1 MIQSGLTFK
10 IQMAVSLSIT
20 PQRIGRPLLPL
31 MSSTKQVM
39 TTSAFELSAP
49 ERLLR
54 FLEGQ
59 EVKSKLIVPL
69 TPDAST
75 RNYFRIPWPTGKGSH
90 AVAAVYPEPFD
101 PDFHPYLDV
110 TRLFLENGIPV
121 PEIYAVDGQSGI
133 IVQEDLGDRQLFR
146 VYEAAPVDE
155 CDQYKERAVNLIAQ
169 IQNATQLAYERQ
181 SIASRLAFDEPKLS
195 WELDFFVEHFFTS
208 LRSETLRHGEAAEL
222 KAELNDVAAELA
234 ARPRVLCHR
243 DFHAANL
250 MVDHDNRL
258 RIVDHQDARMG
269 PVTYDLVSFLLD
281 RRAEPPS
288 LAELRAYRLFLL
300 EERRLLGLE
309 ALDPDEIAT
318 EFRLM
323 TIQRGLKAIGTFSYQ
338 TAVCGRGNAYEKFIE
353 PTLLIV
359 LQAADW
365 LDRFPAL
372 RRMLRERVGS
382 SPTVRE
388 GA

>member
-1 MIQSGLTFK
+1 
-10 IQMAVSLSIT
+10 
-20 PQRIGRPLLPL
+20 
-31 MSSTKQVM
+31 MSSAKRV
-39 TTSAFELSAP
+39 TTSAFDLSAS
-49 ERLLR
+49 ERLAS
-54 FLEGQ
+54 FLDGQ
-59 EVKSKLIVPL
+59 GIAGKRTVAL

-75 RNYFRIPWPTGKGSH
+75 RNYFRIPWKKGK

-110 TRLFLENGIPV
+110 TRLFLENSIPV
-121 PEIYAVDGQSGI
+121 PEIYAVDGQSGV
-133 IVQEDLGDRQLFR
+133 IVQEDLGDQQLFR
-146 VYEAAPVDE
+146 VYEAAPKEE
-155 CDQYKERAVNLIAQ
+155 CDEYKERAVNLIAQ
-169 IQNATQLAYERQ
+169 IQKATTAAYDKQ

-195 WELDFFVEHFFTS
+195 WELDFFVEHFFGS
-208 LRSETLRHGEAAEL
+208 LKKEKLRHAEAAEL

-250 MVDHDNRL
+250 MVDAKNRL

-281 RRAEPPS
+281 RRPEPPS

-300 EERRLLGLE
+300 EERRRVGLE
-309 ALDPDEIAT
+309 ALDPDEVAQ

-338 TAVCGRGNAYEKFIE
+338 TAVCNRGQAYESFIE
-353 PTLLIV
+353 PTLRIV

-365 LDRFPAL
+365 LERFPTL
-372 RRMLRERVGS
+372 RRMLRERINGQ
-382 SPTVRE
+382 
-388 GA
+388 

>member
-1 MIQSGLTFK
+1 
-10 IQMAVSLSIT
+10 
-20 PQRIGRPLLPL
+20 
-31 MSSTKQVM
+31 MSSAKQV
-39 TTSAFELSAP
+39 TTSAFDLSAS
-49 ERLLR
+49 ERILK

-59 EVKSKLIVPL
+59 GIKNKLIVPL

-75 RNYFRIPWPTGKGSH
+75 RNYFRISWRKGK

-110 TRLFLENGIPV
+110 TRLFLESGIPV
-121 PEIYAVDGQSGI
+121 PEIYAVDGQSGV

-146 VYEAAPVDE
+146 VYEAAREDE
-155 CDQYKERAVNLIAQ
+155 CDEYKERAVNLIAQ
-169 IQNATQLAYERQ
+169 IQKATDAAFERQ

-195 WELDFFVEHFFTS
+195 WELDFFVEHYFGS
-208 LRSETLRHGEAAEL
+208 LRSETLRHAEAAEL
-222 KAELNDVAAELA
+222 KAELNDIAAELA

-250 MVDHDNRL
+250 MVDENDRL
-258 RIVDHQDARMG
+258 RVVDHQDARMG

-281 RRAEPPS
+281 RRPEPPS

-300 EERRLLGLE
+300 EERRLLGLG
-309 ALDPDEIAT
+309 ALDPDEVAQ

-323 TIQRGLKAIGTFSYQ
+323 TIQRGLKATGTFSYQ
-338 TAVCGRGNAYEKFIE
+338 TAVCNRGSVYEQFIQ
-353 PTLLIV
+353 PTLCIV

-372 RRMLRERVGS
+372 RRIIRERTSVN
-382 SPTVRE
+382 
-388 GA
+388 

>member
-1 MIQSGLTFK
+1 
-10 IQMAVSLSIT
+10 
-20 PQRIGRPLLPL
+20 
-31 MSSTKQVM
+31 MST
-39 TTSAFELSAP
+39 FELSP
-49 ERLLR
+49 SERLLK
-54 FLEGQ
+54 FLEAQ
-59 EVKSKLIVPL
+59 ECKSTLMVPL

-75 RNYFRIPWPTGKGSH
+75 RNYFRIPWKNGK

-110 TRLFLENGIPV
+110 TRLFLENGLPV
-121 PEIYAVDGQSGI
+121 PEIYAVDGQSGV
-133 IVQEDLGDRQLFR
+133 IVQEDLGDRQLFK
-146 VYEAAPVDE
+146 VYDVAHEDE
-155 CDQYKERAVNLIAQ
+155 CDEYKERAINLIAQ
-169 IQNATQLAYERQ
+169 IQKATDNAFERQ
-181 SIASRLAFDEPKLS
+181 SIASRLAFDEAKLS
-195 WELDFFVEHFFTS
+195 WELDFFTEHYFGS
-208 LRSETLRHGEAAEL
+208 LRKETLRHAELAEL
-222 KAELNDVAAELA
+222 KAELNDVSVELS

-250 MVDHDNRL
+250 MVDSYNRL

-281 RRAEPPS
+281 RRSEVPS
-288 LAELRAYRLFLL
+288 LAELRSYRLHLL
-300 EERRLLGLE
+300 EERRLLGME

-338 TAVCGRGNAYEKFIE
+338 TAVCNRGPVYEQFIQ
-353 PTLLIV
+353 PTLAIV

-372 RRMLRERVGS
+372 RRMVRERL
-382 SPTVRE
+382 
-388 GA
+388 

>member
-1 MIQSGLTFK
+1 MK
-10 IQMAVSLSIT
+10 
-20 PQRIGRPLLPL
+20 
-31 MSSTKQVM
+31 
-39 TTSAFELSAP
+39 
-49 ERLLR
+49 

-59 EVKSKLIVPL
+59 GIKNKLIVPL

-75 RNYFRIPWPTGKGSH
+75 RNYFRIPWKKGK

-121 PEIYAVDGQSGI
+121 PEIYAVEGQSGV

-146 VYEAAPVDE
+146 VYEDAPRDE
-155 CDQYKERAVNLIAQ
+155 CNEYKERAVNLIAL
-169 IQNATQLAYERQ
+169 IQKATDKAYEKQ

-195 WELDFFVEHFFTS
+195 WELDFFVEHYFGS
-208 LRSETLRHGEAAEL
+208 LRKEKLRHAEAAEL
-222 KAELNDVAAELA
+222 KAELNDVSAELA

-250 MVDHDNRL
+250 MVDGHERL

-281 RRAEPPS
+281 RRLEPPS

-300 EERRLLGLE
+300 EERRLLGLG
-309 ALDPDEIAT
+309 ALDPDEVAQ

-338 TAVCGRGNAYEKFIE
+338 TAVCNRGSAYEQFIQ
-353 PTLLIV
+353 PTLCIV

-365 LDRFPAL
+365 LDRFPVL
-372 RRMLRERVGS
+372 RRMLRERTLIDEPGH
-382 SPTVRE
+382 E
-388 GA
+388 Q

>member
-1 MIQSGLTFK
+1 
-10 IQMAVSLSIT
+10 
-20 PQRIGRPLLPL
+20 
-31 MSSTKQVM
+31 MSSAHQV
-39 TTSAFELSAP
+39 TNSAFELSAS
-49 ERLLR
+49 ERLLK
-54 FLEGQ
+54 FLESQGIKNKQ
-59 EVKSKLIVPL
+59 LVPL

-75 RNYFRIPWPTGKGSH
+75 RNYFRIPWTKGK

-101 PDFHPYLDV
+101 PAFHPYLDV

-121 PEIYAVDGQSGI
+121 PEIYSVDGQSGI

-146 VYEAAPVDE
+146 IYEAAPEEE
-155 CDQYKERAVNLIAQ
+155 CDEYKERAINLIAQ
-169 IQNATQLAYERQ
+169 IQKATSQAYEKE
-181 SIASRLAFDEPKLS
+181 SIASRLAFDEAKLS
-195 WELDFFVEHFFTS
+195 WELDFFVEHYFGS
-208 LRSETLRHGEAAEL
+208 LRSETLRHAEAAEL
-222 KAELNDVAAELA
+222 KAELNDISAELA

-250 MVDHDNRL
+250 MVDSNNRL
-258 RIVDHQDARMG
+258 RVVDHQDARMG

-281 RRAEPPS
+281 RRFEPPS

-300 EERRLLGLE
+300 EERRLLGLD
-309 ALDPDEIAT
+309 ALDPDEFAQ

-338 TAVCGRGNAYEKFIE
+338 TAVCNRGSVYEQFIQ
-353 PTLLIV
+353 PTFSIV

-372 RRMLRERVGS
+372 RRTIRERMIVN
-382 SPTVRE
+382 
-388 GA
+388 